1 MIQSAAT
8 RDRDRDRVD
17 HVTRRSL
24 IEAAAIWLAL
34 AANAVFAVW
43 LLLRLGSITDSFYA
57 NSDNSSA
64 LVLAEFLDERGSGD
78 AVLGD
83 YFWLE
88 PLYALHLTRWLPAHR
103 EVWEAAPFAIYA
115 LTLALV
121 GWTVGRSVS
130 RRMGLIVALAMAAPA
145 PLVLEYVSSPNA
157 HAHSLV
163 HTVILAA
170 FLITAPRLAAWG
182 RPRTALWAVGLAV
195 TLAPGA
201 ASDPILL
208 VGGVLPFV
216 VAVGLGWWLRLLSRG
231 IAILAATACLA
242 GAGAGILLA
251 EVAKQGGIRRS
262 GLSLPLASV
271 DHALD
276 NVRRLFEGLA
286 LFVHGRTGD
295 ASIPGNSSIPDGFDV
310 FLVLGTVV
318 AVPVLGIAVIRSAPA
333 LLRDPDRPAGQ
344 RLLLVYWGVAIAALA
359 AAFIASSVPVDIG
372 SARYLL
378 IAWPALLTL
387 AAIVF
392 GQRALTGLALLAAT
406 SGVLGCIELARDGY
420 RLPVEYSNDDVSRL
434 ERFVDAN
441 RLDHGYS
448 SYEYAAAIMR
458 LTDFKVRLYPVA
470 DCGRDGDKRCPSLE
484 HQMDVWYEGKP
495 GVRTFYVFNPNTN
508 WRAIGPPPTRWG
520 RPAQEAEIG
529 PFRLFIY
536 DFDLAR
542 VLRSGHLSRGS
553 G

>member
-1 MIQSAAT
+1 M
-8 RDRDRDRVD
+8 
-17 HVTRRSL
+17 TRRSL
-24 IEAAAIWLAL
+24 IEAASIWLAL
-34 AANAVFAVW
+34 AANTVFGVW
-43 LLLRLGSITDSFYA
+43 LLLRLGSIQDSFYR

-78 AVLGD
+78 VVLGD

-103 EVWEAAPFAIYA
+103 EIWEAAPFAIYA
-115 LTLALV
+115 VTLTLV

-130 RRMGLIVALAMAAPA
+130 TRMGLIVTLAMAAPA
-145 PLVLEYVSSPNA
+145 PLVLEYLTSPSA

-163 HTVILAA
+163 HAVILAA
-170 FLITAPRLAAWG
+170 FLITSPRVAAWG
-182 RPRTALWAVGLAV
+182 RSRAGLWAVGLAI

-208 VGGVLPFV
+208 VGGVLPFLF
-216 VAVGLGWWLRLLSRG
+216 AVGLGFWLRLLSGG

-242 GAGAGILLA
+242 GTGAGLLLA
-251 EVAKQGGIRRS
+251 EVAKQGGIRPS
-262 GLSLPLASV
+262 GLSFPLASPE
-271 DHALD
+271 HALE
-276 NVRRLFEGLA
+276 NAWRFVEAVA
-286 LFVHGRTGD
+286 LFVHGRLGD
-295 ASIPGNSSIPDGFDV
+295 AAIPGNASIPDGFDV
-310 FLVLGTVV
+310 ILVIGTAV
-318 AVPVLGIAVIRSAPA
+318 ALPILGIAVIRSAPA
-333 LLRDPDRPAGQ
+333 LLRDPGRSAGQ
-344 RLLLVYWGVAIAALA
+344 RLLFIYWGVAVAALA
-359 AAFIASSVPVDIG
+359 AAFIGSSAPIDIG

-392 GQRALTGLALLAAT
+392 RQRALAGLAVLAAVT
-406 SGVLGCIELARDGY
+406 GVLGCIELARDGY
-420 RLPVEYSNDDVSRL
+420 RLPIEYSNNDVVRL

-448 SYEYAAAIMR
+448 SYEYAAAITR
-458 LTDFKVRLYPVA
+458 LTDFRVRLYPVA
-470 DCGRDGDKRCPSLE
+470 DCGRDDDKRCPSLE
-484 HQMDVWYEGKP
+484 HQMDAWYEGKP
-495 GVRTFYVFNPNTN
+495 GVRTFYVFNPTTTF
-508 WRAIGPPPTRWG
+508 RAIGPPPTRWG
-520 RPAQEAEIG
+520 EPAQETRIG
-529 PFRLFIY
+529 PFRLFTY

>member
-1 MIQSAAT
+1 MIESAAK
-8 RDRDRDRVD
+8 RGRDRVQ
-17 HVTRRSL
+17 VTRASA
-24 IEAAAIWLAL
+24 IEAASIWLAL
-34 AANAVFAVW
+34 AANTVFAVW
-43 LLLRLGSITDSFYA
+43 LLVRLGSIQDSFYA

-64 LVLAEFLDERGSGD
+64 LVLAQFLDERGSGD

-115 LTLALV
+115 ITVILV
-121 GWTVGRSVS
+121 GWTVARTVS
-130 RRMGLIVALAMAAPA
+130 TRMGLVVALGMAAPA
-145 PLVLEYVSSPNA
+145 PLVLEYVTSPNA

-163 HTVILAA
+163 HAVILAA
-170 FLITAPRLAAWG
+170 FLITAPRAAAWG
-182 RPRTALWAVGLAV
+182 RARAGLWALALAI

-208 VGGVLPFV
+208 VGGVVPFLL
-216 VAVGLGWWLRLLSRG
+216 AVGLGIWLRLLSRG

-242 GAGAGILLA
+242 GTGAGLLIA
-251 EVAKQGGIRRS
+251 EVAKQDGIRSS
-262 GLSLPLASV
+262 GLDFPLASA

-310 FLVLGTVV
+310 FLVIGTVL
-318 AVPVLGIAVIRSAPA
+318 ALSILGIAVTRRAPA
-333 LLRDPDRPAGQ
+333 LLRDPGRSAGQ
-344 RLLLVYWGVAIAALA
+344 RLLFVYWGVALAALA
-359 AAFIASSVPVDIG
+359 AAFVASSAPVDIG

-406 SGVLGCIELARDGY
+406 TGILGSVELARDGY
-420 RLPVEYSNDDVSRL
+420 RLPIEYSNDDVVRL

-448 SYEYAAAIMR
+448 SYEYAAAITR
-458 LTDFKVRLYPVA
+458 LTDFGVRLYPVT
-470 DCGRDGDKRCPSLE
+470 DCGRDDDKRCPSPE

-495 GVRTFYVFNPNTN
+495 GVRTFYVFNPTTTF
-508 WRAIGPPPTRWG
+508 RAIGPPPTRWG
-520 RPAQEAEIG
+520 KPAKEAQIG
-529 PFRLFIY
+529 PFQLFIY

-542 VLRSGHLSRGS
+542 VLRSGRLSGS
-553 G
+553 NG